1 MNYNNYIKNNFR
13 YMDPSTNNIIY
24 YSGSLINRNIKRY
37 LEKKKLKI
45 VNKMVH
51 IMLEDQINE
60 AKQNRI
66 NKIKEKEI
74 LSKKNKLNIGKV
86 VYTNMGEGIIQEIRN
101 DNIVVL
107 LMNIT
112 LHHNS
117 LGYFHISDIM
127 LENNLKL
134 ENNIKNTSILS
145 SITNKLYNVKN
156 YILGF

>member
-1 MNYNNYIKNNFR
+1 
-13 YMDPSTNNIIY
+13 MDPSTNNIIY
-24 YSGSLINRNIKRY
+24 YSSSLINKNIKRY

-45 VNKMVH
+45 INKMVH

-60 AKQNRI
+60 AKQNRMNTI
-66 NKIKEKEI
+66 KKKKKEKEI
-74 LSKKNKLNIGKV
+74 ISKKNKLNIGNV
-86 VYTNMGEGIIQEIRN
+86 VYTNMGEGTIQEIRN

-117 LGYFHISDIM
+117 LGYFHIKDIM

-134 ENNIKNTSILS
+134 ENNIKNNSFLS
-145 SITNKLYNVKN
+145 SITNNFYNVKN